1 MRKESKEAHQEE
13 EDTLI
18 EVSLEEKD
26 GSQIGR
32 EVTAEE
38 ETILDLETEEVQA
51 EIKEDQD
58 LTAETT
64 ELRNHYHAESVTEI
78 MLAKIVDDTQ
88 DIKRRS
94 ALVLDVP
101 TSICTMMSARNP
113 SPMI

>member
-1 MRKESKEAHQEE
+1 MREENKEAHQEK

-18 EVSLEEKD
+18 EVSQEEKD

-38 ETILDLETEEVQA
+38 GTILDQETEEAQA

-64 ELRNHYHAESVTEI
+64 ELRNYAVNVMEI
-78 MLAKIVDDTQ
+78 TQAKIAEGTL
-88 DIKRRS
+88 DIKRRN
-94 ALVLDVP
+94 ALDVS
-101 TSICTMMSARNP
+101 TSTYIMMFARNP

>member
-1 MRKESKEAHQEE
+1 MREENKEAHQEE

-18 EVSLEEKD
+18 EVNQEEED
-26 GSQIGR
+26 GSQIER

-38 ETILDLETEEVQA
+38 GTILDQETEEAQA

-64 ELRNHYHAESVTEI
+64 ELRNYAVNVMEITQAKIAEST
-78 MLAKIVDDTQ
+78 L
-88 DIKRRS
+88 DIKRRN
-94 ALVLDVP
+94 ALDVS
-101 TSICTMMSARNP
+101 TSTYIMMFARNP

>member
-1 MRKESKEAHQEE
+1 MRDENKEAHQEE

-38 ETILDLETEEVQA
+38 GTILDQETEEAQA

-58 LTAETT
+58 LTAET
-64 ELRNHYHAESVTEI
+64 NYHPVESVTEI
-78 MLAKIVDDTQ
+78 MLAKIVDDIQ
-88 DIKRRS
+88 DIKRRN
-94 ALVLDVP
+94 ALALDVP
-101 TSICTMMSARNP
+101 TSIYTMMFAKNP
-113 SPMI
+113 NPMM

>member
-1 MRKESKEAHQEE
+1 MREESKEAHQEE

-18 EVSLEEKD
+18 EVSQEEED

-38 ETILDLETEEVQA
+38 GTILDQETEEAQA

-64 ELRNHYHAESVTEI
+64 ELRNYAVNVMEITQAKIAEST
-78 MLAKIVDDTQ
+78 L
-88 DIKRRS
+88 DIKRRN
-94 ALVLDVP
+94 ALDVS
-101 TSICTMMSARNP
+101 TSTYIMMFARNP

>member
-1 MRKESKEAHQEE
+1 MRDESKEVHQEE

-26 GSQIGR
+26 GNQIGR

-38 ETILDLETEEVQA
+38 GTILDQETEGAQA

-78 MLAKIVDDTQ
+78 TLAKIVDATQ

-94 ALVLDVP
+94 ALVLGVP

>member
-1 MRKESKEAHQEE
+1 MKEENTEALQEG

-18 EVSLEEKD
+18 EVSLEERD
-26 GSQIGR
+26 GSQIEK

-38 ETILDLETEEVQA
+38 DTTLDQETEGAQA

-58 LTAETT
+58 LTAETI
-64 ELRNHYHAESVTEI
+64 ELTNYHPVESVTEI
-78 MLAKIVDDTQ
+78 MLAKIADVTQ

-101 TSICTMMSARNP
+101 TSTYTMMFVRNP